1 MSVKEQVLLL
11 LEESRDK
18 ALSGQEIADR
28 LKVTRA
34 AVWKAVKGLQAEGYA
49 IEGVN
54 NKGYLLEKAPECSE
68 AIADQFGNEQLLLSA
83 LKEKGRRIRLIQRP
97 RAESDMAVGKG
108 SGQHQYF
115 AGTVC
120 GSRGNERY
128 GSFGRGAVGGERQK
142 RKKLFFSGRN
152 RVIHEPS
159 PSS

>member
-34 AVWKAVKGLQAEGYA
+34 AVWKAVKGLQTEGYA

-54 NKGYLLEKAPECSE
+54 NKGYLLEKAPD
-68 AIADQFGNEQLLLSA
+68 ILSA
-83 LKEKGRRIRLIQRP
+83 AYIEQALRKAKITLAVQTEKEVVSTNTLLGQYAAAGETRDMVLLAEEQSAGKGRR
-97 RAESDMAVGKG
+97 
-108 SGQHQYF
+108 
-115 AGTVC
+115 
-120 GSRGNERY
+120 
-128 GSFGRGAVGGERQK
+128 GRS
-142 RKKLFFSGRN
+142 FFS
-152 RVIHEPS
+152 HEPS